1 MSDDRNVLLDAVDAL
16 TKPIRSKVPLGSGIN
31 WSDSLDEED
40 ASVKVSESNC
50 VVCRQWISTS
60 DLLEGEGLYL
70 NLELCHVRCAPDSSA
85 SRLQPVK
92 LPSLLHQLDNA
103 IRGTIGKGGSASLAH
118 QRNMLDA
125 DALFRF
131 AKISSVI
138 KDWARMAGSRIT
150 YDDPAKTLRD
160 WYTAYQTK
168 QVTVDSERFYGRQM
182 EGWAK
187 QITDKLNPPRIWD
200 LPNPCPVCGAA
211 TWWSKSTHEEYAR
224 PLIVE
229 YHETGANLI
238 QDAKAMCRAC
248 EQVWSVRELAYA
260 IETNEGATA

>member
-16 TKPIRSKVPLGSGIN
+16 TLDVRSKVLQEVDGRMVTATVTLPPLLN
-31 WSDSLDEED
+31 QLEE
-40 ASVKVSESNC
+40 
-50 VVCRQWISTS
+50 
-60 DLLEGEGLYL
+60 
-70 NLELCHVRCAPDSSA
+70 
-85 SRLQPVK
+85 
-92 LPSLLHQLDNA
+92 A
-103 IRGTIGKGGSASLAH
+103 IRGTIGKGGSGALAH

-131 AKISSVI
+131 TKISSTI
-138 KDWARMAGSRIT
+138 KDWARMAGATIT
-150 YDDPAKTLRD
+150 HDDPAKTLRG
-160 WYTAYQTK
+160 WYTAYQVTK
-168 QVTVDSERFYGRQM
+168 VTVDAERFYGRQM

-187 QITDKLNPPRIWD
+187 QIADKLNPPRIWD
-200 LPNPCPVCGAA
+200 LPNPCPVCGAS

-260 IETNEGATA
+260 IETSEGDHYGNVEDTA